1 MQIFSSEERN
11 LQENTTQGT
20 GNLIGAKVYFDG
32 SQWIAI
38 PHTERPYRKR
48 GNKIRAKPRHKWE
61 KSIQNS
67 FFNERFGRSD
77 FDAIDCSKSV
87 SDSVNYMLKYLS
99 KSDEKV
105 TAESIKLFS
114 CCFQFNHCSPPSE
127 YGSSLFRT
135 TWTLPTVTAT
145 PWR

>member
-11 LQENTTQGT
+11 LQENKTPST
-20 GNLIGAKVYFDG
+20 GNLLGAKVYFDG

-77 FDAIDCSKSV
+77 FDAIVCSKSV
-87 SDSVNYMLKYLS
+87 SDSVNYMLKYLT

-114 CCFQFNHCSPPSE
+114 CCFQFNHCSLHS
-127 YGSSLFRT
+127 GSDLSPLRT
-135 TWTLPTVTAT
+135 T
-145 PWR
+145 